1 MIVVM
6 NGFAN
11 VGPSI
16 KDYSKVFEDFNNE
29 NTTLGQAIDNISS
42 IVNRN
47 AMRYFEEA
55 NALFSENVKI
65 NLTSMHLL
73 FNMFDGVNDA
83 VIDVDCK
90 MNNIIDDIITIEDIS
105 KIRVTR
111 GTQIVQTMESNSSSK
126 SYIHIYSKMFY
137 EDWRT
142 GSKIIKIDVFNRD
155 IKDFK
160 NFIDSTFT
168 YSKEWMF
175 RYADPFKIDQIVGF
189 IYAPFIS
196 SNQLRS

>member
-11 VGPSI
+11 EGPSI
-16 KDYSKVFEDFNNE
+16 KDYS
-29 NTTLGQAIDNISS
+29 
-42 IVNRN
+42 
-47 AMRYFEEA
+47 
-55 NALFSENVKI
+55 
-65 NLTSMHLL
+65 
-73 FNMFDGVNDA
+73 
-83 VIDVDCK
+83 
-90 MNNIIDDIITIEDIS
+90 IEDIS

-175 RYADPFKIDQIVGF
+175 RYADPFKIDQVVGF

-196 SNQLRS
+196 SNQLNHRPRRKQFL